1 MHIDAYCALIIIY
14 GRGPSGCR
22 WEQVPGS
29 IPRHVNDQGENSMV
43 WVMSRAVAIFVCVG
57 MLLPVSLVLPGAVRN
72 AEAAAPI
79 QCIVGF
85 PQTVDNLNPLV
96 GLNNIDYESYIL
108 QFDFLYRFDKDYNPI
123 PAAAES
129 WSHSEDG
136 LVWTFNIRHGMT
148 FHDNVSVTAEDVNWT
163 FNLMLNDPA
172 AGSLYIDLLR
182 NVTDIRALDAYTLQI
197 TANATKANMLGLMI
211 PILPKHIWSTI
222 PSNKLTSVDLFD
234 TRVFPNGPIG
244 SGPFILDE
252 YVVDSYIRYTPW
264 PYYYG
269 GTVHFDELLFKIYV
283 NSDVMLTDLMG
294 GYIDIATMVPK
305 DSWNVTIADAH
316 VDGQVV
322 PELALHELGFNVC
335 PPGLRVGGASTNL
348 ETLNRSVRLAVAMA
362 VNKTEIVQDSYHGLG
377 QVGDVLIPPASV
389 TYHYNL
395 TPAEEIKFD
404 IPAANA
410 LLNASGYIDSDADG
424 IRENTTSGAKLSF
437 NFLYASEYGED
448 RSAAL
453 KIWRWLDEIGIDAN
467 PQGELESQLFVDWV
481 GMKYDMFMWNWGTDV
496 DPTFILSVMTTAQ
509 IPTSHN
515 DWSAWSDCF
524 YSNPY
529 YDELFY
535 QQQVTPN
542 VAERQQI
549 VYEMQRILYKDC
561 PYVVVANPY
570 GLYAYRDD
578 KFTNFPVIESDAIG
592 PFSGTAGSPW
602 FYFQIVPIGA
612 NLPPTDVS
620 AGEDTS
626 AALNETRS
634 FTGLGYDPD
643 GDELTW
649 TWEFTE
655 PNETVNTLDGQIVS
669 YTFLNEGTVTV
680 KLSVSDGVN
689 PAVTD
694 QIVVTVSFIANAG
707 QLVGYVTDPQDV
719 ALVGTTVSVPGTS
732 ATTNASG
739 YYSMILAAD
748 TYTVTATAQG
758 YGSASQTAVVEE
770 GLVKM
775 LNFTLTSTSG
785 SLRGHVYDSE
795 TGAALDNVTISAR
808 VGYVTKTAVSDES
821 GAYEILLIPAGSC
834 NVTATRLDYDGNST
848 TVEIVVGEELVLD
861 IELTPASG
869 GGGGLSTAAWAT
881 IGIVVVV
888 VIVAAVA
895 MLLKKRKKGE
905 EPSPPAGPPKT

>member
-1 MHIDAYCALIIIY
+1 M
-14 GRGPSGCR
+14 
-22 WEQVPGS
+22 
-29 IPRHVNDQGENSMV
+29 IPRHLNDQGEKRMA
-43 WVMSRAVAIFVCVG
+43 WVMNRVIAIFVCVG
-57 MLLPVSLVLPGAVRN
+57 MLLPASIAFTGAVRN

-79 QCIVGF
+79 QCIVGI

-96 GLNNIDYESYIL
+96 GLNNIDYQSYIL
-108 QFDFLYRFDKDYNPI
+108 QFDFLYRFDKDYNAI

-148 FHDNVSVTAEDVNWT
+148 FHDNVTVTAEDVNWT

-182 NVTDIRALDAYTLQI
+182 NVTDIRALDDYTLQI

-211 PILPKHIWSTI
+211 PILPKHLWSTI
-222 PSNKLTSVDLFD
+222 ASNKLTSVDLFD
-234 TRVFPNGPIG
+234 TRVFPDGPIG
-244 SGPFILDE
+244 SGPFRLVE
-252 YVVDSYIRYTPW
+252 YEVDSYIRYTPW

-269 GTVHFDELLFKIYV
+269 GTVHFDELLYKIYV
-283 NSDVMLTDLMG
+283 NSDVMLTDLLG
-294 GYIDIATMVPK
+294 GAIDIATMVPK
-305 DSWNVTIADAH
+305 DSWDVTIDDPH

-335 PPGLRVGGASTNL
+335 PPELRVGGASMNL

-362 VNKTEIVQDSYHGLG
+362 INKTEIIEDSYRGLG
-377 QVGDVLIPPASV
+377 EVGDVLIPPAST
-389 TYHYNL
+389 TYHYDVSA
-395 TPAEEIKFD
+395 AEEIKFD
-404 IPAANA
+404 IVAANA
-410 LLNASGYIDSDADG
+410 LLNDSGYIDSNGDG
-424 IRENTTSGAKLSF
+424 VRENGTSGAELSF

-453 KIWRWLDEIGIDAN
+453 KIWRWLEQIGIDAE
-467 PQGELESQLFVDWV
+467 PQGELESQLFVDWI

-515 DWSAWSDCF
+515 DWSAWSDSF

-535 QQQVTPN
+535 QQQITPDIT
-542 VAERQQI
+542 ERQEI
-549 VYEMQRILYKDC
+549 VYEMQRVLYRDC
-561 PYVVVANPY
+561 PYVVVAYPY

-578 KFTNFPVIESDAIG
+578 KFTNFPEITADSIG

-602 FYFQIVPIGA
+602 FYFQIVAIGA
-612 NLPPTDVS
+612 NLPPADVS

-655 PNETVNTLDGQIVS
+655 PNGTVNTLDGQIIT

-680 KLSVSDGVN
+680 ELSVSDGVN
-689 PAVTD
+689 PVVTD
-694 QIVVTVSFIANAG
+694 VMVVTVSVVPNAG
-707 QLVGYVTDPQDV
+707 TLVGYVTDVQGDPLLG
-719 ALVGTTVSVPGTS
+719 AAVSVPGTS
-732 ATTNASG
+732 ATTNESG
-739 YYSMILAAD
+739 YYSMILSAD
-748 TYTVTATAQG
+748 TYTVTASTEG
-758 YGSASQTAVVEE
+758 YESASDTAVVEE
-770 GLVKM
+770 GLVVM
-775 LNFTLTSTSG
+775 LNFTLTSVSG
-785 SLRGHVYDSE
+785 TLRGHVYDSE

-808 VGYVTKTAVSDES
+808 VGDVTRTAVTDES
-821 GAYEILLIPAGSC
+821 GAYEMFLVPAGTC
-834 NVTATRLDYDGNST
+834 NVTAARQGYDVNST
-848 TVEIVVGEELVLD
+848 TVVIVAGEEHVLD
-861 IELTPASG
+861 IELTPSSE
-869 GGGGLSTAAWAT
+869 GGGGLSTAAWAA
-881 IGIVVVV
+881 IGIVAVLVV
-888 VIVAAVA
+888 VAAVA

-905 EPSPPAGPPKT
+905 EPSPPAEPPKT